1 MTIWENKHFRI
12 YRQDNNWMAYYK
24 HADRDVKRTMKEIL
38 NSLQWDG
45 TDCDITDRNNRVIYI
60 ITRYGEDGE

>member
-1 MTIWENKHFRI
+1 
-12 YRQDNNWMAYYK
+12 MAYYK